1 MSKQEINTRLIEQY
15 LSDPSGLGRLYREHR
30 SSQGEGK
37 MEDELPETNERVLA
51 LAREAGAEIERRHR
65 RRRFYVPLALAASVL
80 VAVVTGQLLLG
91 PATDTPEIQLLG
103 SEPPAQ
109 QVARIRELVKHG
121 RRDEAAKA
129 LDRLR
134 QKHPDYPIPADLQ
147 ALPHQ

>member
-1 MSKQEINTRLIEQY
+1 MSQQEINQYLIKQY
-15 LSDPSGLGRLYREHR
+15 LSDPAGLGRLYRER
-30 SSQGEGK
+30 QTAQGEGK
-37 MEDELPETNERVLA
+37 MENDLPETNERVLA
-51 LAREAGAEIERRHR
+51 LAREAGAEIERRR
-65 RRRFYVPLALAASVL
+65 RRRFYVPVALAASVL
-80 VAVVTGQLLLG
+80 VVVVAVQLVWG
-91 PATDTPEIQLLG
+91 PATDTPDIQLLG

-147 ALPHQ
+147 ALPRQ